1 MTETKSPRL
10 WLARR
15 TLLGAGAASLGIGV
29 ARTGRATEELRIAY
43 FNAFAPV
50 SYLDGGVVKGV
61 LVDIFD
67 EVLARRLAVPLHHD
81 GLPWVRAQDQVKE
94 GGEDAFCTTRTEAR
108 AEYAN
113 FGTEPVVSL
122 RYVVFYAKANPKA
135 EEIRKI
141 VSIEDLGKFSQGD
154 FLGNGF
160 AEVTFK
166 SLKIDWVSSLDLVF
180 NKLVAGRNDIS
191 VSAELVGKWTARK
204 AGLADQLATHPLN
217 VIPPSNFYF
226 AIRKNFPENEALSR
240 RLDAA
245 LKTAR
250 TDGTLTAIEAKYA

>member
-1 MTETKSPRL
+1 MNETKWPRL
-10 WLARR
+10 RLARR
-15 TLLGAGAASLGIGV
+15 TLLGTGAVSLGLGAAGIG
-29 ARTGRATEELRIAY
+29 RAMEDLRIAY
-43 FNAFAPV
+43 FKDFAPV
-50 SYLDGGVVKGV
+50 SYLESGVMKGV
-61 LVDIFD
+61 LVDTFD
-67 EVLARRLAVPLHHD
+67 EVLGKRLAVPLHHD
-81 GLPWVRAQDQVKE
+81 GLPWVRAQDQVRD

-122 RYVVFYAKANPKA
+122 RYVVFYARTNPRA

-141 VSIEDLGKFSQGD
+141 ASIEDLGRFSQGD

-166 SLKIDWVSSLDLVF
+166 SLKIDWASSLDLVF

-191 VSAELVGKWTARK
+191 VSADLVGKWTARK
-204 AGLADQLATHPLN
+204 LGLTDQLAIQPLD

-226 AIRKNFPENEALSR
+226 AIRKGFPENAALSQR
-240 RLDAA
+240 IDAA
-245 LKTAR
+245 LKAAR